1 MRAVA
6 WLKSIFGSED
16 GSSLVET
23 ALAVPVIL
31 ALMVGVVDLGRAY
44 YLAMEVAGAA
54 HAGAEYGVQ
63 SPSDAT
69 GIKAAA
75 AADAPDVP
83 NLTVATPVYGCE
95 CSDGTSYSVNCANKP
110 TCAAN
115 VVYSVKVTVS
125 ASYRTLFP
133 WPGLPT
139 TMPITN
145 SATMRSGGT

>member
-1 MRAVA
+1 
-6 WLKSIFGSED
+6 LKWRFSSDE
-16 GSSLVET
+16 GSSVVEV
-23 ALAVPVIL
+23 ALTVPIL
-31 ALMVGVVDLGRAY
+31 FLMLVGVVDFGRAY

-75 AADAPDVP
+75 KADAPDVP

-95 CSDGTSYSVNCANKP
+95 CSDGTSFSSNCANKP

-115 VVYSVKVTVS
+115 LVYSVKVTVS
-125 ASYRTLFP
+125 TSYKTLFP

-139 TMPITN
+139 AVPISN
-145 SATMRSGGT
+145 SATMRSGGS